1 MPDEPIDSAETA
13 SEAELTQYDKAY
25 RETRRTIDEV
35 IETLAIMAELEDSS
49 IVVEQLVLKRE
60 ELESQRADL
69 VRANIAF
76 HTGRATMHPPSASL
90 IREILTLSKKAVEL
104 TVQRATAAAV
114 VRLATSALN
123 KFAEIQD
130 IKQG

>member
-1 MPDEPIDSAETA
+1 MPDDPIDSAESA
-13 SEAELTQYDKAY
+13 SEAELTRYEKAY
-25 RETRRTIDEV
+25 RETRRTIDES
-35 IETLAIMAELEDSS
+35 IETLAILEELVDSS
-49 IVVEQLVLKRE
+49 VVRDQLVLKRE

-76 HTGRATMHPPSASL
+76 HSGRATMQPPSPAL
-90 IREILTLSKKAVEL
+90 VAEIMALSKKAVEL

-114 VRLATSALN
+114 LRLATSVLN

-130 IKQG
+130 IKDG

>member
-1 MPDEPIDSAETA
+1 MPDDPIDSAETA
-13 SEAELTQYDKAY
+13 SEAELTRYEKAC
-25 RETRRTIDEV
+25 REPRRTIDES
-35 IETLAIMAELEDSS
+35 IESLAIMEELEDSS
-49 IVVEQLVLKRE
+49 IVRDQLVLKRE

-76 HTGRATMHPPSASL
+76 HTGRATMQPPSPAL
-90 IREILTLSKKAVEL
+90 IAEIMALSKKAVEL

-114 VRLATSALN
+114 LRLATSALN

-130 IKQG
+130 IKDG

>member
-1 MPDEPIDSAETA
+1 VPDDPIDSAE
-13 SEAELTQYDKAY
+13 SSSKVELTRYEKAY
-25 RETRRTIDEV
+25 RETRRTIDES
-35 IETLAIMAELEDSS
+35 IETLAILEELEDSS
-49 IVVEQLVLKRE
+49 VVRDQLMLKRE

-76 HTGRATMHPPSASL
+76 HSGRATMQPPSPAL
-90 IREILTLSKKAVEL
+90 VAEIMALSKKAVEL

-114 VRLATSALN
+114 LRLATSVLN

-130 IKQG
+130 IKDG